1 MSSDDHLPVLESDD
15 EFDAPRGGL
24 GCFRIGLIGC
34 GVLALLCVVFLGVVG
49 WAIETGRLPD
59 TAVVRGED
67 LSDRIRDRVAEVALE
82 DGETILGF
90 YSSALFDAGEDGN
103 VLTDRRVI
111 SYSEDPATGDV
122 TVESI
127 ALEDVGGVDAEFGA
141 PASNE
146 TVVTVYS
153 EGQDGQLQA
162 DVALL
167 LPAIDDLDHSFV
179 ADIVAAARGAGA
191 EVATIR
197 FSGVVSEAELG
208 AVEGAVRIDDE

>member
-127 ALEDVGGVDAEFGA
+127 ALEDVGEVQVEFSDDFITDSDLYVW
-141 PASNE
+141 PADSVEGSGMVYLWLCNE
-146 TVVTVYS
+146 D
-153 EGQDGQLQA
+153 DGDHLFVHDLVRTARAAGA
-162 DVALL
+162 DVG
-167 LPAIDDLDHSFV
+167 PI
-179 ADIVAAARGAGA
+179 I
-191 EVATIR
+191 
-197 FSGVVSEAELG
+197 FSGAVEPSDYD
-208 AVEGAVRIDDE
+208 AVEGAVPAEE

>member
-1 MSSDDHLPVLESDD
+1 MSDLEMQEES
-15 EFDAPRGGL
+15 RGG
-24 GCFRIGLIGC
+24 GCMKPLLIGC
-34 GVLALLCVVFLGVVG
+34 GVLFVLFVVG
-49 WAIETGRLPD
+49 VIGVGVLIQRGTIAFQDPTPI
-59 TAVVRGED
+59 RGEELSED
-67 LSDRIRDRVAEVALE
+67 LLADLRDV
-82 DGETILGF
+82 GI
-90 YSSALFDAGEDGN
+90 GEDETVLWYSGVKFWIFN
-103 VLTDRRVI
+103 AYGHVLTDRRVVYYEL
-111 SYSEDPATGDV
+111 SDEQKNQAEYEVSEV
-122 TVESI
+122 
-127 ALEDVGGVDAEFGA
+127 ALEDVRGVDAEFGA